1 MLTKAMVEQMAVND
15 SAFSNGRKL
24 AEKGSF
30 TNLKKTQDGKFHW
43 GLCKGSGKTP
53 YETSVD
59 TSDETKMPVCRCSC
73 PSRQFPCKHGIALM
87 LLMADG
93 AEFTEDTL
101 PEELAEKKAKA
112 EEREMK
118 KAAKAD
124 KPKKKT
130 AASAKAAE
138 KKAEKQ
144 LEGLLMARKMVDELM
159 TAGLATLTG
168 TSRSKFTDLATELY
182 NYGLPGPQLI
192 FNRIA
197 ESMESLE
204 DNTGKADNEEKKRA
218 VYASTLK
225 LLIKLNTIIKKGKA
239 FLEKKIAGKDF
250 EVNDDIL
257 FEELGGIWKL
267 DELEKINSL
276 KENARLIELSFETVD
291 DKVKGEVIE
300 KSYCADLD
308 TKEICVVVNMVPKK
322 ARAKMKSSD
331 SCFEM
336 ILIPKMY
343 KYPGTSRVR
352 WDNFTTSP
360 LTDEDRLS
368 LISCAEESFSAAEK
382 KFKNHIK
389 NTLHEKELAMILPLS
404 KIGKVGDGLFIDDG
418 KGGRIQ
424 IEDAPEENGS
434 SSDMCGTEQLEKS
447 LRYFP
452 VDLESAKAVFGKMFY
467 NRRTK
472 TIQFQIHSFITKEA
486 VVRLS

>member
-53 YETSVD
+53 YATSVD
-59 TSDETKMPVCRCSC
+59 TSDETKLPVCRCSC

-112 EEREMK
+112 EERELK
-118 KAAKAD
+118 KAEKAE

-130 AASAKAAE
+130 AASVKAAE

-168 TSRSKFTDLATELY
+168 TSREKLTDLATELY

-197 ESMESLE
+197 ESMEILE
-204 DNTGKADNEEKKRA
+204 DGDEEEKRDA
-218 VYASTLK
+218 YANAIRH
-225 LLIKLNTIIKKGKA
+225 LIKLNTIIKKGTA
-239 FLEKKIAGKDF
+239 FLEKKMADSEFGGG
-250 EVNDDIL
+250 DDAL

-267 DELEKINSL
+267 DELERINSL

-291 DKVKGEVIE
+291 DKVKGESIE
-300 KSYCADLD
+300 KSWCVDLD

-336 ILIPKMY
+336 ILVPKMY

-352 WDNFTTSP
+352 WDSFTTRP
-360 LTDEDRLS
+360 ITAEDRLA
-368 LISCAEESFSAAEK
+368 LAGCAEESFSAAEK

-452 VDLESAKAVFGKMFY
+452 VDLESANAVFGKMFY

>member
-30 TNLKKTQDGKFHW
+30 SNLKKTQDGKLHW

-93 AEFTEDTL
+93 AEFEEDSL

-130 AASAKAAE
+130 AASVKAAE

-159 TAGLATLTG
+159 AAGLATLSG

-197 ESMESLE
+197 ESMEILE
-204 DNTGKADNEEKKRA
+204 HGDEEEKRDA
-218 VYASTLK
+218 YANAIRH
-225 LLIKLNTIIKKGKA
+225 LIKLNTIIKKGTA
-239 FLEKKIAGKDF
+239 FLEKKMADSEFGGG
-250 EVNDDIL
+250 DDAL

-267 DELEKINSL
+267 DELERINSL

-291 DKVKGEVIE
+291 DKVKGETIE
-300 KSYCADLD
+300 KSWCADLD

-322 ARAKMKSSD
+322 ARAKLKSSD

-336 ILIPKMY
+336 ILVPKMY

-352 WDNFTTSP
+352 WDSFSTRP
-360 LTDEDRLS
+360 VTDEDRLA
-368 LISCAEESFSAAEK
+368 LAGCAEESFSAAEK

-434 SSDMCGTEQLEKS
+434 SSDIFGTEQLEKS

-452 VDLESAKAVFGKMFY
+452 VDLENAKAVFGKMFY
-467 NRRTK
+467 NRRAK

>member
-30 TNLKKTQDGKFHW
+30 SNLKKTQDGKFHW

-159 TAGLATLTG
+159 TAGLATLSG
-168 TSRSKFTDLATELY
+168 TSREKLTDLATELY

-197 ESMESLE
+197 ESMEILE
-204 DNTGKADNEEKKRA
+204 DGDEEEKRDA
-218 VYASTLK
+218 YANAIRH
-225 LLIKLNTIIKKGKA
+225 LIKLNTIIKKGTV
-239 FLEKKIAGKDF
+239 FLEKKRADSEFGGG
-250 EVNDDIL
+250 DDAL

-267 DELEKINSL
+267 DELERINSL
-276 KENARLIELSFETVD
+276 KENARLIELSFEIVD
-291 DKVKGEVIE
+291 DKVKGESIE
-300 KSYCADLD
+300 KSWCVDLD

-336 ILIPKMY
+336 ILVPKMY

-352 WDNFTTSP
+352 WDSFSTRP
-360 LTDEDRLS
+360 VTDEDRLA
-368 LISCAEESFSAAEK
+368 LAGCAEESFSAAEK